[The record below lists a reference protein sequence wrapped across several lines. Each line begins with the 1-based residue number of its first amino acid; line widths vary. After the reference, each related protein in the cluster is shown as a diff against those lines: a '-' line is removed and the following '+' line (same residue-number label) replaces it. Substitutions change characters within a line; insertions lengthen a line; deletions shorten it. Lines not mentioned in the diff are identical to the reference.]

1 MTLWIEIISILL
13 SLGLAIACLRRG
25 HWRPAYRYLVLLCF
39 AAALYELAQIGYQS
53 TAVPSHQ
60 LFWVRVGFIGAFL
73 TLPVLLTLPSAILER
88 MEPHRAVEL
97 LGWGGF
103 LVLAPLSFTDAMFY
117 NDPASGLVGH
127 FGPAFALSLPLF
139 ALGTA
144 HFVGTFVR
152 ELNRNRDQAVCNRIA
167 WVLLGACGFLLAAA
181 PDVLR
186 RTGLL
191 DLFGRPVAAFG
202 VMFFMLCAT
211 YAVLRH
217 RLMDIEV
224 AISRGI
230 VYTALFPLLAGV
242 YVAIG
247 ETLEQLTQ
255 KLVHA
260 DSWTGSI
267 VAAMGVALFFEPAR
281 RTLERRVDY
290 YFIRDDDMV
299 DSLRRLEKVTA
310 LVVAEDVE
318 GLKRLGGELSSM
330 IDKME
335 ARQKPA
341 PAPVLLERAGRG

>member
-1 MTLWIEIISILL
+1 MALWIEIISILL
-13 SLGLAIACLRRG
+13 SIGLAIACLRRG
-25 HWRPAYRYLVLLCF
+25 RWRPAYRYLVLLCF
-39 AAALYELAQIGYQS
+39 AAGLYEVAQIGYQS
-53 TAVPSHQ
+53 SVTPDHK
-60 LFWVRVGFIGAFL
+60 LFWVRVGFVAAFL
-73 TLPVLLTLPSAILER
+73 MLPVALMLPAAVVER
-88 MEPHRAVEL
+88 MDPHPAVKVL
-97 LGWGGF
+97 SWGGF
-103 LVLAPLSFTDAMFY
+103 LMLGPLAFSDHMFY
-117 NDPASGLVGH
+117 NDPATGLVGR

-139 ALGTA
+139 VLGVA

-152 ELNRNRDQAVCNRIA
+152 ELNRNPDEAVCNRVA
-167 WVLLGACGFLLAAA
+167 WVLLGACGFLLAVA
-181 PDVLR
+181 PDMLR

-202 VMFFMLCAT
+202 VMFFMSCTT

-230 VYTALFPLLAGV
+230 VYTALFPLLAGI

-255 KLVHA
+255 KLVQS

-267 VAAMGVALFFEPAR
+267 VAALGVAMLFEPAR

-299 DSLRRLEKVTA
+299 ESLRRLEKVAA
-310 LVVAEDVE
+310 LVVAEDVD
-318 GLKRLGGELSSM
+318 GLKRLGGELATV
-330 IDKME
+330 IEKVE
-335 ARQKPA
+335 GRRE
-341 PAPVLLERAGRG
+341 PAPVRLERAGRG